1 MLFPHHPLL
10 YGQHFKWGPRAVLT
24 FGVMGSRRV
33 ISPLLIATSLCP
45 LQKVNKPF

>member
-1 MLFPHHPLL
+1 MLLPHLLL

-33 ISPLLIATSLCP
+33 ISPPLIATSLCP